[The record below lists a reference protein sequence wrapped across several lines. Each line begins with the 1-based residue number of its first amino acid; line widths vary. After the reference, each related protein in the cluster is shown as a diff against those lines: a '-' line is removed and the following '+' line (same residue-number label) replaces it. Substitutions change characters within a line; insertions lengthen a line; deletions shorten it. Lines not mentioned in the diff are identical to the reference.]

1 LNFIRAVVNC
11 KWQTPKIN
19 TTPLNRRN
27 LIMDILPSDTNLI
40 FPHILRVNASAG
52 SGKTYLL
59 AMRFVQFLLSDRI
72 PQNGLENLIAIT
84 FTKEAT
90 AEMKRRVLKL
100 LKKAAFG
107 DNETIIALSGL
118 IALKKDD
125 IQQKALNAVDGIISS
140 YDKWQI
146 KTIDSFLYRL
156 VQAAPYEL
164 GLSQQEELDE
174 FPQPFYE
181 AALDRLLVSAQHKQA
196 LSNLLHDVV
205 LHYLSFQNRGSWW
218 PRDAILQELKNLYEL
233 EGVYGADFQEGRDGC
248 NAHTLAGELSY
259 KAGEI
264 LKMAEGQGIKLRKDA
279 SKAINKLE
287 AGDIQDGLSS
297 KYLAQDDPA
306 ALLSKGVAYSCAFK
320 SAWGELRKLAGE
332 YVVSRARED
341 ALPYIRLL
349 ASWKRGLSW
358 VKGRSRRLFFSDIT
372 RYVKKMHDELIATE
386 LTFCLGD
393 SLFHYLIDEF
403 QDTSLIQW
411 QGLAPFI
418 ENALSQG
425 GTLFCVGDVKQI
437 LYRWRGSDRGVF
449 EQGPEDLARVVR
461 GGVMDFDLRYNWRS
475 EKIIVDF
482 VSRVFDPGNLMAWVA
497 GEDDGP
503 HVLTAGDVSFFSG
516 AAQRLPPDYERE
528 RDGGFVIIEHL
539 EGAAGADD
547 ALDKTKIWLVNL
559 LKEDV
564 LRRFRRQDVFVL
576 VRDNSQVSALTQAIS
591 QAGIPVL
598 SSRQMDIRQDG
609 IVQEII
615 QILRFLDN
623 PMDDC
628 ALAAVLTGQI
638 FEVEWMKTAD
648 SSPWEFLEDMGPAR
662 VGPLYKKVMEAL
674 PVFWDAA
681 LKEFTVFAAYLT
693 PYELAA
699 SIIKRFEM
707 WTRFAPHRSAME
719 HLLEI
724 LHKKSLDTELS
735 AILSWIEQGPDEPFI
750 LKEDGQADA
759 VRVMTVHKAK
769 GLQSK
774 VVILPF
780 AGLALKRH
788 GTRLIDLDGDGLKV
802 LNISG
807 RLKDVSS
814 KVKSL
819 YRSEEAKAWLDE
831 LNVFYVA
838 ATRAREELHMLVS
851 QKIGS
856 SRNRLPSL
864 LAAAFPDKQGAVI
877 RLGCPKTDQKDPS
890 ASDRDRTEAESA
902 DIPWQSV
909 DDASGPYHTVSPRG
923 CAWPFLLKK
932 KPLALLTGARRNAS
946 RFGDAVHRL
955 LSFIDRP
962 LNIYCEASELET
974 YLREI
979 LEKNLAV
986 YPELAMDQS
995 SDIDLAVIAR
1005 TICSPLAKPLFW
1017 PEADADIFVEMEMA
1031 DETGGI
1037 SRVDRLV
1044 KTDSSILIGEFKTAG
1059 VRHEADIEQ
1068 IKRYIRLFSRA
1079 YSDHAVKG
1087 LLIYLELGEVIEIM
1101 PTDR

>member
-1 LNFIRAVVNC
+1 
-11 KWQTPKIN
+11 
-19 TTPLNRRN
+19 
-27 LIMDILPSDTNLI
+27 MLPSDTNLD

-72 PQNGLENLIAIT
+72 PQNALKNLIAIT

-107 DNETIIALSGL
+107 DNETIIALSDL
-118 IALKKDD
+118 IALKKDN
-125 IQQKALNAVDGIISS
+125 IRQKALNAVDEIISF

-174 FPQPFYE
+174 SPQPFYE
-181 AALDRLLVSAQHKQA
+181 AALDRLLVSAQHKQT
-196 LSNLLHDVV
+196 LSNLLKDVV
-205 LHYLSFQNRGSWW
+205 LHYLAFQNRVSWW
-218 PRDAILQELKNLYEL
+218 PRDAILQELKDLYEL
-233 EGVYGADFQEGRDGC
+233 EGVYGADFQEGHNECSTR
-248 NAHTLAGELSY
+248 ALAEKLSR

-264 LKMAEGQGIKLRKDA
+264 LKMAEGQGIKFRKDA
-279 SKAINKLE
+279 LKAINKLE
-287 AGDIQDGLSS
+287 TGDILGGLSS
-297 KYLAQDDPA
+297 KYLAQDNPE
-306 ALLSKGVAYSCAFK
+306 ALLSKGVAYSCAFE

-349 ASWKRGLSW
+349 SFWKNELSW
-358 VKGRSRRLFFSDIT
+358 VKRRSRRLFFSDIT
-372 RYVKKMHDELIATE
+372 RYVKKMHDEFIAPE
-386 LTFCLGD
+386 LAFRLGD
-393 SLFHYLIDEF
+393 NLFHYLIDEF

-437 LYRWRGSDRGVF
+437 LYRWRGSDRDVF
-449 EQGPEDLARVVR
+449 EQAPKDLAKVVS
-461 GGVMDFDLRYNWRS
+461 GGVLDFNLQYNWRS
-475 EKIIVDF
+475 EKIILDF
-482 VSRVFDPGNLMAWVA
+482 VSRVFDPENIMAWA
-497 GEDDGP
+497 AREHDGP
-503 HVLTAGDVSFFSG
+503 NVLTAEDVSFFSG
-516 AAQRLPPDYERE
+516 AAQRLPPDYEHE
-528 RDGGFVIIEHL
+528 RNGGFVRIEHL
-539 EGAAGADD
+539 EETSGADD
-547 ALDKTKIWLVNL
+547 TLDKTKIWLVNL

-564 LRRFRRQDVFVL
+564 LRRFQHQDVFVL

-598 SSRQMDIRQDG
+598 SNRQMDIRQDS

-615 QILRFLDN
+615 QLLRFFDN
-623 PMDDC
+623 PMDNC
-628 ALAAVLTGQI
+628 ALSAVLTGQI
-638 FEVEWMKTAD
+638 FEVEWKKSTD
-648 SSPWEFLEDMGPAR
+648 LSPWEFLEDIGPAR
-662 VGPLYKKVMEAL
+662 ITPLYRQVMEAL
-674 PVFWDAA
+674 PAFWNAT
-681 LKEFTVFAAYLT
+681 LKEFIFLTAYLT

-707 WTRFAPHRSAME
+707 WTRFALHQSAMK

-750 LKEDGQADA
+750 LKEDGEADA
-759 VRVMTVHKAK
+759 IRVMTVHKAK

-774 VVILPF
+774 VVIMPF

-788 GTRLIDLDGDGLKV
+788 ETRVIDLDGDRLTA

-814 KVKSL
+814 KLKNI
-819 YRSEEAKAWLDE
+819 YRSEEARAWLDE

-838 ATRAREELHMLVS
+838 VTRAREELHMLVS
-851 QKIGS
+851 PKIGS
-856 SRNRLPSL
+856 SRNRLSNL
-864 LAAAFPDKQGAVI
+864 LAAAFPDKEGAVI
-877 RLGCPKTDQKDPS
+877 CLGYPKTDQQETSTTDEDSTKEEM
-890 ASDRDRTEAESA
+890 T
-902 DIPWQSV
+902 DISWQSG
-909 DDASGPYHTVSPRG
+909 DDASGQYHIVPPHVR
-923 CAWPFLLKK
+923 AWPFLLKK
-932 KPLALLTGARRNAS
+932 KPLALLTNARRNAS
-946 RFGDAVHRL
+946 RFGDTVHRL
-955 LSFIDRP
+955 LSLIDRP
-962 LNIYCEASELET
+962 LNIYCETDELEA

-979 LEKNLAV
+979 SEKNLAI
-986 YPELAMDQS
+986 YPELAIVQS
-995 SDIDLAVIAR
+995 SDIDLARIAR
-1005 TICSPLAKPLFW
+1005 TICSPLAKSLFW
-1017 PEADADIFVEMEMA
+1017 TKADADIFIEMDIA
-1031 DETGGI
+1031 DETGEI
-1037 SRVDRLV
+1037 SRVDRVV
-1044 KTDSSILIGEFKTAG
+1044 KMDSSILIGEFKTAG

-1068 IKRYIRLFSRA
+1068 LKRYIRLFSEV